1 MLDSTDSL
9 CHSPRRVLVA
19 GVTGVG
25 KSTLCRRLAVVLGL
39 PYVELD
45 SLHHG
50 PNWTPLA
57 SFEGGVDAFI
67 AGPQW
72 VSEWQY
78 SVVRDRMLGRADTL
92 VWLDYPRR
100 VALGRLVKRTIGRRI
115 RREVLWNGNV
125 EPPLRTFFTD
135 PEANI
140 IRWEMKTHAAL
151 RGVVPALE
159 ERSPQLQIV
168 RIAGQRELDA
178 WLAGPLAARPASA
191 GS

>member
-1 MLDSTDSL
+1 MLDSTDRL
-9 CHSPRRVLVA
+9 RHSPRRVLVA

-25 KSTLCRRLAVVLGL
+25 KTMLCRRLSAVLGL

-50 PNWTPLA
+50 PSWTPLA
-57 SFEGGVDAFI
+57 SFEGSVDAII
-67 AGPQW
+67 AAPHW

-78 SVVRDRMLGRADTL
+78 SAVRERMLERADTL
-92 VWLDYPRR
+92 VWLDYPRA
-100 VALGRLVKRTIGRRI
+100 VALGRLVKRTLARRI

-125 EPPLRTFFTD
+125 EPPLHTFFTD
-135 PEANI
+135 PEVNI

-159 ERSPQLQIV
+159 ERAPHLQIV

-178 WLAGPLAARPASA
+178 WLTGPLAAGPAST